1 MKSPTIR
8 DAALE
13 ARAIAEP
20 LEAKQTEKIERIWEN
35 VATIISLLVIELT
48 LALFVYNEGTDR
60 YIIFRQK
67 SCRLI

>member
-20 LEAKQTEKIERIWEN
+20 LEAKQTEKMEKCCN
-35 VATIISLLVIELT
+35 
-48 LALFVYNEGTDR
+48 YNFTFG
-60 YIIFRQK
+60 Y
-67 SCRLI
+67 

>member
-35 VATIISLLVIELT
+35 VATIMGHSQILCKVH
-48 LALFVYNEGTDR
+48 
-60 YIIFRQK
+60 
-67 SCRLI
+67 

>member
-48 LALFVYNEGTDR
+48 LALFVYNEG
-60 YIIFRQK
+60 
-67 SCRLI
+67 